1 VKARLLG
8 VTLVLCGALGCA
20 AVQFVGVET
29 DPPGAQIYLDGK
41 LVGTTPA
48 KLKVSREKDHMIY
61 LKRDGY
67 RPEPVVLEKHE
78 ANDGIDYLTP
88 ADVVKRLSPGQ
99 ASDPELERK
108 LRIEIDK
115 KN

>member
-1 VKARLLG
+1 V
-8 VTLVLCGALGCA
+8 VLVALGALGCA

-41 LVGTTPA
+41 LVGTTPRQ
-48 KLKVSREKDHMIY
+48 LKVSREKDHMLY
-61 LKRDGY
+61 LKREGY

-78 ANDGIDYLTP
+78 ANDGVDFLTP
-88 ADVVKRLSPGQ
+88 ADVVRRLSPGPS
-99 ASDPELERK
+99 SDPELERK
-108 LRIEIDK
+108 LKIEVDTP